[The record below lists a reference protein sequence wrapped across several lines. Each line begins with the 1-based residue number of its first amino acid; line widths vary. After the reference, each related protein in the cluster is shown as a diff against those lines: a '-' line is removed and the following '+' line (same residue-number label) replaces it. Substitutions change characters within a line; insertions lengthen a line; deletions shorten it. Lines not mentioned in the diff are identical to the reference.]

1 MNKAPA
7 FQFYP
12 SDFLSD
18 ENVAL
23 MTNQEV
29 GCYIKLL
36 CYCWKEGS
44 VPSDIKKL
52 ARLCGE
58 PEELMAEL
66 WLSLK
71 PCFKIIND
79 GGGEKGD
86 GSAMLSH
93 SRAINMRLDKER
105 KKQEAHRK
113 ERSRSGQKGAK
124 TRWGKGKK
132 KDSLAITQPLAEPIA
147 ENGSSSSSSSSL
159 NDLSKDKSNDSKNQP
174 EIDFKKP
181 TKKQKKMPSA
191 AKADFLKNDSDKKTN
206 NHFSEKVGSFFE
218 SIKKS
223 CEIISKLPQKN
234 GRQFN
239 PYQWVQKH
247 INEKRHP
254 GAVDEVLKAM
264 SVVKYWNGIRGDPYA
279 YANSILK
286 TKNQNWNEKESIAI
300 HNELKNM
307 DIPILSELTSGLFK
321 EL

>member
-1 MNKAPA
+1 MAKAPA

-66 WLSLK
+66 WVSLK
-71 PCFKIIND
+71 PCFKIVND
-79 GGGEKGD
+79 DGVERGD

-113 ERSRSGQKGAK
+113 ERSKSGQKGAK
-124 TRWGKGKK
+124 ARWGKGKK
-132 KDSLAITQPLAEPIA
+132 KDSSAMAKPIA
-147 ENGSSSSSSSSL
+147 KPMAKNGSSSSSSTVI
-159 NDLSKDKSNDSKNQP
+159 DLSKDKSNQP
-174 EIDFKKP
+174 EIDFEKP
-181 TKKQKKMPSA
+181 TKKQKEMPSA
-191 AKADFLKNDSDKKTN
+191 AKADSFKNDSKKSH

-223 CEIISKLPQKN
+223 CEIISRLPQKN
-234 GRQFN
+234 GRKFN

-247 INEKRHP
+247 INEKRHL
-254 GAVDEVLKAM
+254 GAVDDVLKAM
-264 SVVKYWNGIRGDPYA
+264 SVAKYWNGIRGDPYA

-307 DIPILSELTSGLFK
+307 DVSILAELTNGLFK